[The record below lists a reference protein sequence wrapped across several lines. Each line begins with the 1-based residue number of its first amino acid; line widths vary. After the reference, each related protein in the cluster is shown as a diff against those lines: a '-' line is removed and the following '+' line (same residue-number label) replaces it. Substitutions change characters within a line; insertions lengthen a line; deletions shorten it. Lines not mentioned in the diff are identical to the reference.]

1 MNGKRPSYQFRDY
14 KALECKAF
22 VDFIDEECWQR
33 LHECSDVD
41 VHARTL
47 DSVLRDGLDK
57 FARCSTRLTSTAK
70 SKSYK
75 YDRSVA
81 EAKAIRRKFGTKLN
95 QIKSNQVVDK
105 QLLKAQR
112 YRVRKLAL
120 KSQGRHIR
128 RKIERGGTKQC
139 FKSFEEL
146 TIIRNDK
153 LPTGYD
159 NDILLAES
167 FSTFF
172 YGQGR
177 QNSEGV
183 CCRK

>member
-1 MNGKRPSYQFRDY
+1 M
-14 KALECKAF
+14 
-22 VDFIDEECWQR
+22 
-33 LHECSDVD
+33 HECSDVD
-41 VHARTL
+41 VYARTL
-47 DSVLRDGLDK
+47 DSVLLDGLDK
-57 FARCSTRLTSTAK
+57 FAPCSTRLTNTAQ
-70 SKSYK
+70 SKLYK

-81 EAKAIRRKFGTKLN
+81 EAKAIRRKLER
-95 QIKSNQVVDK
+95 IAVKSNQVVDK

-112 YRVRKLAL
+112 YKVRKLAL

-172 YGQGR
+172 TDKVDRIAKEFVVG
-177 QNSEGV
+177 SEPEGAAN
-183 CCRK
+183 